1 MVVALLR
8 ASLGWRFGG
17 QALLVAAALQGEPVD
32 EARRDLG
39 AGFTCAAIERTLVFA
54 SNAAGDELAQQKR
67 TVAGVAA
74 AMKDRAVGS
83 APKKP
88 LRICVFSSEKD
99 LAAFV
104 KERFKKTAS
113 GSGYYDLES
122 RTITVRA
129 HSASG
134 YLPRVLA
141 GFWLR
146 DELGVRHVADWI
158 ATGLGAFAG
167 EIESPPA
174 MDPSVVWLKAELARD
189 GLPSIGRLIA
199 MKEGE
204 FRLMEHFTIHEAEA
218 KQLFLFLDQK
228 RVLKKFF
235 DELRASYGRDP
246 TGREAVETALVLRT
260 EEIERQFVNRLK
272 ALPWADGDRLRAEA
286 KRDLGEGAAVRIDDA
301 FGLAAGTNA
310 EESALVQCVE
320 NVRRLRDPL
329 RARFGM
335 TGPPLPVQGLAFK
348 DGESYRAYMGKR
360 YPERAAMGG
369 YYDPVAR
376 RLVADLGDGAPVF
389 THEFCHSVFSDDFG
403 VLPPWLSEGLA
414 CLFENYR
421 LEEGVAVGEGDG
433 KLALVRRSVQTG
445 RAPSLA
451 RMVALTDAEF
461 HGEDRTSRYMQ
472 ASAVC
477 LYLQEKGKLPA
488 VYAGLKKAR
497 ATDPT
502 GAKSL
507 EAACGQAIE
516 KVEDDFRAWIV
527 AFRPK

>member
-1 MVVALLR
+1 MVGALLR
-8 ASLGWRFGG
+8 ALVGWRFGG
-17 QALLVAAALQGEPVD
+17 QALLVAAVLQGEPVD

-39 AGFTCAAIERTLVFA
+39 PGFTCAAIERTLVFA
-54 SNAAGDELAQQKR
+54 SNAAGDELAQQRR

-88 LRICVFSSEKD
+88 IRVCVFTSEKD

-104 KERFKKTAS
+104 KERFRKTAA

-129 HSASG
+129 HSTSG

-146 DELGVRHVADWI
+146 DELGVRYVADWI

-167 EIESPPA
+167 DVESPPA

-189 GLPSIGRLIA
+189 GLPPLGRLMA
-199 MKEGE
+199 MREGE
-204 FRLMEHFTIHEAEA
+204 FRRMEHFTLHEAEA
-218 KQLFLFLDQK
+218 KQAFLFLDQK
-228 RVLKKFF
+228 RALRKFF
-235 DELRASYGRDP
+235 DELRASFGRDP
-246 TGREAVETALVLRT
+246 TGREAVEAALVLRT
-260 EEIERQFVNRLK
+260 EEIERQFASRLK
-272 ALPWADGDRLRAEA
+272 ALPWADADRLRAEA
-286 KRDLGEGAAVRIDDA
+286 KRDLGEGAAVRIDEP
-301 FGLAAGTNA
+301 FGLAIGSNA
-310 EESALVQCVE
+310 EETSLAQCVE
-320 NVRRLRDPL
+320 NVRKLRDPL

-348 DGESYRAYMGKR
+348 DGESYRAYMGRR

-376 RLVADLGDGAPVF
+376 RLVADLGNGLPVF

-421 LEEGVAVGEGDG
+421 IEEGAAAGEGDG
-433 KLALVRRSVQTG
+433 KTALVRRSVQTG

-477 LYLQEKGKLPA
+477 LYLQEKGRLAA
-488 VYAGLKKAR
+488 VYAELKKAR
-497 ATDPT
+497 AADPT

-507 EAACGQAIE
+507 EAACGQPVE
-516 KVEDDFRAWIV
+516 KIDEDFRGWIL
-527 AFRPK
+527 AFKPK

>member
-1 MVVALLR
+1 MVGVAGALL
-8 ASLGWRFGG
+8 A
-17 QALLVAAALQGEPVD
+17 AAALQGEPLD

-39 AGFTCAAIERTLVFA
+39 PGFTYAAIERTLVFA
-54 SNAAGDELAQQKR
+54 SNAAGEEFARQRR
-67 TVAGVAA
+67 TVAGIAQAV
-74 AMKDRAVGS
+74 KDRAVGS
-83 APKKP
+83 APKSP
-88 LRICVFSSEKD
+88 IRICAFSSDRD
-99 LAAFV
+99 LSAFV
-104 KERFKKTAS
+104 KDRFKKTAS

-122 RTITVRA
+122 RTIAVRA

-146 DELGVRHVADWI
+146 DDLGARHVADWI

-167 EIESPPA
+167 DVESRPA
-174 MDPSVVWLKAELARD
+174 MDPSVVWLKTEMARE
-189 GLPSIGRLIA
+189 GLPPLGRLIS

-204 FRLMEHFTIHEAEA
+204 FRRMEHFTIHEAEA

-228 RVLKKFF
+228 HALRKFF
-235 DELRASYGRDP
+235 DELRASFGRDP
-246 TGREAVETALVLRT
+246 TGREALEAALVLRT
-260 EEIERQFVNRLK
+260 EEIERQFVNRLQ
-272 ALPWADGDRLRAEA
+272 ALPWADGDRLREEA
-286 KRDLGEGAAVRIDDA
+286 RRDLGEGVKVRIDDA
-301 FGLAAGTNA
+301 FGLAVASNSGEGSLA
-310 EESALVQCVE
+310 QCVD
-320 NVRRLRDPL
+320 NVTRLRDPL

-348 DGESYRAYMGKR
+348 DGESYRDYMGTR
-360 YPERAAMGG
+360 YPERSAMGG

-376 RLVADLGDGAPVF
+376 RLLVDLGNGLPVF

-414 CLFENYR
+414 CLYENFR
-421 LEEGVAVGEGDG
+421 IEEGMAVGEGDG

-477 LYLQEKGKLPA
+477 LYLQEKGKLVP
-488 VYAGLKKAR
+488 VYGELKKAR
-497 ATDPT
+497 MTDPT
-502 GAKSL
+502 GAKGL
-507 EAACGQAIE
+507 ESACGQPVE
-516 KVEDDFRAWIV
+516 KIDEDFRSWIV
-527 AFRPK
+527 AHKPK